1 MTIRILLV
9 DDFEP
14 WRRMVCL
21 MVQEESDMQ
30 IISEVSDG
38 LAAVQSADELK
49 PDLILMDL
57 SLPKVDGMAAART
70 IRKIAPKSKIL
81 FLSQESSPDVVREAL
96 QIGTG
101 FVVKADAS
109 KELLPAIKAVFG
121 GKRFLSGRLDGRT
134 FRKAMGVLVPAE
146 LD

>member
-9 DDFEP
+9 DDFEL

-57 SLPKVDGMAAART
+57 SLPKVDGIAAART

-101 FVVKADAS
+101 FVVNRCQQG
-109 KELLPAIKAVFG
+109 AITRHK
-121 GKRFLSGRLDGRT
+121 SGLWR
-134 FRKAMGVLVPAE
+134 
-146 LD
+146 